1 MDDKSMSIPKPTFD
15 SCDETSLKLKWPRF
29 EIKDVSSV
37 KLQYKEVHEDWVNA
51 RDVAVSNF
59 GS

>member
-1 MDDKSMSIPKPTFD
+1 MSIPKPTFD

-29 EIKDVSSV
+29 EIRDVSSV